1 MTHFIAFKTLLISI
15 LLVVFIKPTFAQVS
29 DKQIRN
35 IVLKNSNID
44 SLIVFGKWNEKGD
57 TETQLKY
64 LGNIKTKDGK
74 IYKIVNSVFIW
85 GLSHRASSRI
95 LIYNYKNQYVGN
107 YKLNTVNEL
116 PQKLK
121 EGKLIFKNQDCDSNN
136 ETIIDFTSGLI
147 KRFFIKCSNEGG
159 NVYEFS
165 ND

>member
-1 MTHFIAFKTLLISI
+1 MTQFIAFKTLLISI
-15 LLVVFIKPTFAQVS
+15 ILVVFINPTFAQVS

-35 IVLKNSNID
+35 IVLKNSNMD

-57 TETQLKY
+57 TETHLKY

-85 GLSHRASSRI
+85 GLAHRATSRI
-95 LIYNYKNQYVGN
+95 LIYNYRNQYVGN
-107 YKLNTVNEL
+107 YILNTVNEL

-121 EGKLIFKNQDCDSNN
+121 EGKLIFKNLDCDSNN
-136 ETIIDFTSGLI
+136 ETIVDFTNYLP
-147 KRFFIKCSNEGG
+147 KRIFIKCSNDGG

-165 ND
+165 NE

>member
-1 MTHFIAFKTLLISI
+1 MTHFIAFKTLLIII
-15 LLVVFIKPTFAQVS
+15 LLVVFINPSFAQVT

-64 LGNIKTKDGK
+64 LGNIKTKEGK
-74 IYKIVNSVFIW
+74 QYKLVNSVFIW

-95 LIYNYKNQYVGN
+95 LIYNYRNQYVGN
-107 YKLNTVNEL
+107 YILNTVKEL
-116 PQKLK
+116 PFQLK

-136 ETIIDFTSGLI
+136 ETIIDFTNCLP
-147 KRFFIKCSNEGG
+147 KRIFF
-159 NVYEFS
+159 
-165 ND
+165 